1 MDQELQTICDQFI
14 RYRDELRNMNF
25 FTSYGQLWPLCSF
38 ICIIRNQEPN
48 EEIMDLCKKII
59 HERFGFLN
67 YFRGNGEKVITT
79 LLACESDPGAAAD
92 LCKEAYDILKD
103 HFGSSNYL
111 PMLAYYM
118 ATTIAPR
125 DYAQFAQD
133 SWNLYQRY
141 NKMHPLMTS
150 YEDVIFVG
158 LLNSSKR
165 PHEELVNE
173 TEVIWRALKDEFFW
187 HKDAMQ
193 TAAMALTLCVGDPML
208 KSARFITLHDRLR
221 DEGYRVGKGYDA
233 VPLAILANLGID
245 SEQIMQDFVEAENAL
260 RESGKYGFWSGYS
273 TWDRLMHT
281 ALVLSAYYRSPNNEL
296 VAAFIVSVLIDI
308 AAQQAAAASAAS

>member
-1 MDQELQTICDQFI
+1 
-14 RYRDELRNMNF
+14 MNF
-25 FTSYGQLWPLCSF
+25 FTSYGQLWPLCSY

-133 SWNLYQRY
+133 SWNLYQHRDLFLY
-141 NKMHPLMTS
+141 SKVTKS
-150 YEDVIFVG
+150 RRQEESKSFSDKRGVIF
-158 LLNSSKR
+158 
-165 PHEELVNE
+165 
-173 TEVIWRALKDEFFW
+173 F
-187 HKDAMQ
+187 
-193 TAAMALTLCVGDPML
+193 
-208 KSARFITLHDRLR
+208 LHDKTAKTYKG
-221 DEGYRVGKGYDA
+221 GYQAQGQQNAFEIIHKK
-233 VPLAILANLGID
+233 PLYP
-245 SEQIMQDFVEAENAL
+245 F
-260 RESGKYGFWSGYS
+260 
-273 TWDRLMHT
+273 
-281 ALVLSAYYRSPNNEL
+281 
-296 VAAFIVSVLIDI
+296 
-308 AAQQAAAASAAS
+308 